1 MLIRHQKT
9 MNIGL
14 LLGVTFFGILA
25 LIFSPIF
32 GGGKNGLEYSD
43 ALFNKLAKG
52 SSYFVPKLTG
62 DLKGVEEQELAVSV
76 KMEDA
81 DQAARAAK
89 IFARV
94 APDTVSQGVQLSIRG
109 NLSKLLGAVLEDS
122 NSMYFNKGDEV
133 REKYGI
139 DEKEVMTTWWAA
151 LNRAVKELQKS
162 RKTEQSNII
171 LEVMKKGIEPAYNFY
186 KIEPQSISEKA
197 FTATGL
203 LVFYVLYTLW
213 WGFAIFYLF
222 DGLGLSMKKARV
234 KREV

>member
-1 MLIRHQKT
+1 M
-9 MNIGL
+9 
-14 LLGVTFFGILA
+14 
-25 LIFSPIF
+25 
-32 GGGKNGLEYSD
+32 
-43 ALFNKLAKG
+43 
-52 SSYFVPKLTG
+52 
-62 DLKGVEEQELAVSV
+62 
-76 KMEDA
+76 
-81 DQAARAAK
+81 
-89 IFARV
+89 
-94 APDTVSQGVQLSIRG
+94 
-109 NLSKLLGAVLEDS
+109 
-122 NSMYFNKGDEV
+122 
-133 REKYGI
+133 

>member
-14 LLGVTFFGILA
+14 VLGVTFFGILA
-25 LIFSPIF
+25 LIFSPVF
-32 GGGKNGLEYSD
+32 GEGRNGLEYSD

-52 SSYFVPKLTG
+52 SSYFIPKLTG
-62 DLKGVEEQELAVSV
+62 DLKGVEKEELSVSV
-76 KMEDA
+76 KMENA
-81 DQAARAAK
+81 EQAAMAAK

-94 APDTVSQGVQLSIRG
+94 TPDTNSQGAVLSIRG

-139 DEKEVMTTWWAA
+139 DEKEVLSTWWGA
-151 LNRAVKELQKS
+151 LNRAVKDLQKS
-162 RKTEQSNII
+162 RNTAQSNII

-186 KIEPQSISEKA
+186 KIEPESISEKA
-197 FTATGL
+197 FTATSL
-203 LVFYVLYTLW
+203 LVFYIVYTLW

-222 DGLGLSMKKARV
+222 DGFGLSMKKARV
-234 KREV
+234 KQEI

>member
-25 LIFSPIF
+25 LIFSPVF
-32 GGGKNGLEYSD
+32 GEGRNGLEYSD

-52 SSYFVPKLTG
+52 SSYFVPKLTA
-62 DLKGVEEQELAVSV
+62 DLKGVEKEELAVSV
-76 KMEDA
+76 KMENA
-81 DQAARAAK
+81 EQSARAAK

-94 APDTVSQGVQLSIRG
+94 APDTNSQDAVLSIRG
-109 NLSKLLGAVLEDS
+109 NLSKLLGAALEDS
-122 NSMYFNKGDEV
+122 NAMYFNKGDEV
-133 REKYGI
+133 RGKYGI
-139 DEKEVMTTWWAA
+139 DEKEVLSTWWGA

-162 RKTEQSNII
+162 RNTAQSNII

-186 KIEPQSISEKA
+186 KIDPESISEKA
-197 FTATGL
+197 VTATSL
-203 LVFYVLYTLW
+203 LVFYLVYTLW

-222 DGLGLSMKKARV
+222 DGVGLSMKKARV
-234 KREV
+234 KQEV

>member
-1 MLIRHQKT
+1 

-14 LLGVTFFGILA
+14 VLGVTFFGILA
-25 LIFSPIF
+25 LIFSPVF
-32 GGGKNGLEYSD
+32 GEGRNGLEYSD

-52 SSYFVPKLTG
+52 SSYFIPKLTG
-62 DLKGVEEQELAVSV
+62 DLKGVEKEELSVSV
-76 KMEDA
+76 KMENA
-81 DQAARAAK
+81 EQAAMAAK

-94 APDTVSQGVQLSIRG
+94 TPDTNSQGAVLSIRG

-139 DEKEVMTTWWAA
+139 DEKEVLSTWWGA
-151 LNRAVKELQKS
+151 LNRAVKDLQKS
-162 RKTEQSNII
+162 RNTAQSNII

-186 KIEPQSISEKA
+186 KIEPESISEKA
-197 FTATGL
+197 FTATSL
-203 LVFYVLYTLW
+203 LVFYIVYTLW

-222 DGLGLSMKKARV
+222 DGFGLSMKKARV
-234 KREV
+234 KQEI

>member
-14 LLGVTFFGILA
+14 LLGVTFLGVLA
-25 LIFSPIF
+25 LIFSPVF
-32 GGGKNGLEYSD
+32 GQGRNGLEYSD

>member
-25 LIFSPIF
+25 LIFSPVF
-32 GGGKNGLEYSD
+32 GEGRNGLEYSD

-52 SSYFVPKLTG
+52 SSYFVPKLTA
-62 DLKGVEEQELAVSV
+62 DLKEVEKEELAVSV
-76 KMEDA
+76 KMENPE
-81 DQAARAAK
+81 QAARAAK

-94 APDTVSQGVQLSIRG
+94 SPDTNSQDAVLNIRG
-109 NLSKLLGAVLEDS
+109 NLSKLLGAALEDCT
-122 NSMYFNKGDEV
+122 SMYFNKGDEV

-139 DEKEVMTTWWAA
+139 DEKEVMTTWWGA

-162 RKTEQSNII
+162 KNTAQSNII

-186 KIEPQSISEKA
+186 KIDPESISEKA
-197 FTATGL
+197 FTATSL
-203 LVFYVLYTLW
+203 LAFYLVYTLW

-222 DGLGLSMKKARV
+222 DGVGLSMKKARV
-234 KREV
+234 KQEV

>member
-25 LIFSPIF
+25 LIFSPVF
-32 GGGKNGLEYSD
+32 GEGKNGLEYSD
-43 ALFNKLAKG
+43 ELFNKLAKG
-52 SSYFVPKLTG
+52 SSYFIPKLTG
-62 DLKGVEEQELAVSV
+62 DLKGVEKQELAVSV
-76 KMEDA
+76 KMENA

-89 IFARV
+89 IFARG
-94 APDTVSQGVQLSIRG
+94 APDTTSQGAQLRIKG
-109 NLSKLLGAVLEDS
+109 NLAKLLGAVLEDS
-122 NSMYFNKGDEV
+122 NSMYFDKGDEI
-133 REKYGI
+133 REKYGM

-162 RKTEQSNII
+162 RKTVQSNII
-171 LEVMKKGIEPAYNFY
+171 LEVMKKGVEPAYNFY
-186 KIEPQSISEKA
+186 KIDPQSIAEKA

-213 WGFAIFYLF
+213 WGFAIFNLF

-234 KREV
+234 KQEI

>member
-1 MLIRHQKT
+1 MLIRHHKT

>member
-25 LIFSPIF
+25 LIFSPVF
-32 GGGKNGLEYSD
+32 GEGKNGLEYSD
-43 ALFNKLAKG
+43 ELFNKLAKG
-52 SSYFVPKLTG
+52 SSYFIPKLTG
-62 DLKGVEEQELAVSV
+62 DLKGVEKQELAVSV
-76 KMEDA
+76 KMENA

-89 IFARV
+89 IFARG
-94 APDTVSQGVQLSIRG
+94 APDTTSQGVQLSIKG
-109 NLSKLLGAVLEDS
+109 NLAKLLGAVLEDS
-122 NSMYFNKGDEV
+122 NSMYFDKGDEI
-133 REKYGI
+133 REKYGM
-139 DEKEVMTTWWAA
+139 DEKEVMTTWWGA

-171 LEVMKKGIEPAYNFY
+171 LEVMKKGVEPAYNFY
-186 KIEPQSISEKA
+186 KIDPQSISEKA
-197 FTATGL
+197 FTAMGL

-213 WGFAIFYLF
+213 WGFAIFHLF
-222 DGLGLSMKKARV
+222 EGLGLSMKKARV

>member
-1 MLIRHQKT
+1 MLIRHRKT
-9 MNIGL
+9 MTLGL

-32 GGGKNGLEYSD
+32 GHGRNGLEYSD
-43 ALFNKLAKG
+43 ELFNKLAKG

>member
-1 MLIRHQKT
+1 MLIRHQET

-14 LLGVTFFGILA
+14 LLGITFFGILA
-25 LIFSPIF
+25 LIFSPVF
-32 GGGKNGLEYSD
+32 GEGRNGLEYSD

-62 DLKGVEEQELAVSV
+62 DLKEIEKEELAVSV
-76 KMEDA
+76 KMENPE
-81 DQAARAAK
+81 QAARAAK
-89 IFARV
+89 MFARV
-94 APDTVSQGVQLSIRG
+94 APDTNSQGAVLSIRG

-122 NSMYFNKGDEV
+122 NAMYFNKGDEV

-139 DEKEVMTTWWAA
+139 DEKEVLATWWDA

-162 RKTEQSNII
+162 KKIGQANII

-186 KIEPQSISEKA
+186 KIDPESISEKA
-197 FTATGL
+197 FTAMGL
-203 LVFYVLYTLW
+203 LVFYLVYTLW

-222 DGLGLSMKKARV
+222 DGVGLSMKKARV
-234 KREV
+234 KQEV

>member
-1 MLIRHQKT
+1 

>member
-186 KIEPQSISEKA
+186 KIDPQSVVDKA
-197 FTATGL
+197 FTVTGL
-203 LVFYVLYTLW
+203 LLFYVLYTLW
-213 WGFAIFYLF
+213 WGFAIYYLF
-222 DGLGLSMKKARV
+222 DGIGLSMKKARV
-234 KREV
+234 KQEI